1 MRIYVKSP
9 GSRTINIVLPSRLI
23 LNNLTATIGTKQIN
37 KYIGKSTPEDV
48 ILSPQ
53 EVRKLIRLIHQLKKK
68 YPDWYIVDVESS
80 DGEIVKIKL

>member
-9 GSRTINIVLPSRLI
+9 GSRTINIVLPTRLI

-37 KYIGKSTPEDV
+37 KYIGENTQEAVS
-48 ILSPQ
+48 ISPQ
-53 EVRKLIRLIHQLKKK
+53 EVRKFIRLIHQLKKK
-68 YPDWYIVDVESS
+68 YPNWYIVDVESA

>member
-9 GSRTINIVLPSRLI
+9 GSRTINIALPSRLI

-37 KYIGKSTPEDV
+37 KYLGESTQKDV
-48 ILSPQ
+48 ALSSQ
-53 EVRKLIRLIHQLKKK
+53 EARKLIKLIHQLKKK
-68 YPDWYIVDVESS
+68 YPDWYIVDVESA

>member
-37 KYIGKSTPEDV
+37 KYIGDNTQEDV
-48 ILSPQ
+48 SISTQ
-53 EVRKLIRLIHQLKKK
+53 EVRKFIRLIHQLKKK
-68 YPDWYIVDVESS
+68 YPDWYVVDVESS

>member
-37 KYIGKSTPEDV
+37 KYISENTHQEA

-53 EVRKLIRLIHQLKKK
+53 EVKKLIKLIHQLKKK
-68 YPDWYIVDVESS
+68 YPDWYVVDVESS